1 MIIKNPPNAL
11 FILLIFLGSLGATFL
26 FTSAHKSLE
35 YEARY
40 SEYRYQTARRH
51 QVEIDELK
59 AEIVT
64 LNLRVEKMGGLLA
77 ACQSSGGKNVTI
89 DQR

>member
-11 FILLIFLGSLGATFL
+11 FVVLLFLGSLAATFL
-26 FTSAHKSLE
+26 FTSAHKALE

-51 QVEIDELK
+51 QVETDELK
-59 AEIVT
+59 AEIAS
-64 LNLRVEKMGGLLA
+64 LNLRVEKLGGLLA
-77 ACQSSGGKNVTI
+77 GCQKAGDKNVSI
-89 DQR
+89 NQH